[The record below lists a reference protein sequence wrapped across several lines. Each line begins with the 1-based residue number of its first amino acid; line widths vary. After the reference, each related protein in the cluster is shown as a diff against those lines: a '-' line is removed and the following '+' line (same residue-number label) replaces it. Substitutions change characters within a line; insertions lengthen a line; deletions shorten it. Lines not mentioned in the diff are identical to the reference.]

1 MLGDIQDLQ
10 FEFDLKNTQKSFMS
24 KNDVKILA
32 QSGTVRYGNGY
43 FDFNTDRKEKSEDSG
58 ITR

>member
-1 MLGDIQDLQ
+1 
-10 FEFDLKNTQKSFMS
+10 MS